1 MKKLILSLGVVLLA
15 ASAGFAQTKSKTKA
29 AKAQTPTISTV
40 AAPASAVQKAPAAA
54 LTGHEGHDHGPAA
67 TTTTPAS
74 NLKPEDV
81 VFSSET
87 HDFGTI
93 PEGPAA
99 EYEFTFTNKGKEPL
113 IIQQVHAS
121 CGCTTPSYSKEPVL
135 PGKTGKV
142 KASYATAGRPNAFTK
157 TITVVSNAG
166 TKMLTIK
173 GEVEK
178 APESSVPQNTSM
190 IKTN

>member
-1 MKKLILSLGVVLLA
+1 MKKLILSLGVVLMA
-15 ASAGFAQTKSKTKA
+15 ASVSFAQNKNKTKA
-29 AKAQTPTISTV
+29 PKAQ
-40 AAPASAVQKAPAAA
+40 AVQLAVAPETPEQKAAA
-54 LTGHEGHDHGPAA
+54 ANAASHDGHDHGPAA
-67 TTTTPAS
+67 TTTAPAS

-81 VFSSET
+81 VFATET

-99 EYEFTFTNKGKEPL
+99 EYEFSFTNKGKEPL

-135 PGKTGKV
+135 PGQTGKV
-142 KASYATAGRPNAFTK
+142 KASYSTVGRPNAFTK

-178 APESSVPQNTSM
+178 APESSVPTNTSM

>member
-1 MKKLILSLGVVLLA
+1 MKKLILSLGVLLLA
-15 ASAGFAQTKSKTKA
+15 STITFAQNKSKTKGT
-29 AKAQTPTISTV
+29 KAETPKISV
-40 AAPASAVQKAPAAA
+40 ATAPATAATA
-54 LTGHEGHDHGPAA
+54 ATGHEGHNHGPAA
-67 TTTTPAS
+67 AATTPAS
-74 NLKPEDV
+74 NLKPEDI
-81 VFSSET
+81 VFKSET

-99 EYEFTFTNKGKEPL
+99 EYEFSFVNKGKEPL

-135 PGKTGKV
+135 PGKTGTV
-142 KASYATAGRPNAFTK
+142 KASYSTVGRPNAFTK

-166 TKMLTIK
+166 TKILTIK
-173 GEVEK
+173 GDVEK
-178 APESSVPQNTSM
+178 SPESSVPTNTSM